1 MISHK
6 EATVPVV
13 TKKNLNYEVLLSN
26 QMKPRFH
33 LEPLKKLT
41 EKGYVGTCAVT
52 EIKEPIERL
61 EQMKEMYPKKKM
73 AKKAYSLK
81 TISDHFKQVESGEDR
96 NRGSDK
102 TMLKVYNTEIGN
114 RTMKKVKVA

>member
-1 MISHK
+1 
-6 EATVPVV
+6 
-13 TKKNLNYEVLLSN
+13 
-26 QMKPRFH
+26 MKPRFH

-81 TISDHFKQVESGEDR
+81 TISDHFKQVESGEE
-96 NRGSDK
+96 GTK
-102 TMLKVYNTEIGN
+102 QCQKCTIQK
-114 RTMKKVKVA
+114 